1 MILGS
6 SIWGVK
12 CCRYFKGAQH
22 RSIFVDL
29 LPEEISGTG
38 DPPTT
43 LQKISKMLL
52 FSIKKPQMGIFS
64 NLRDENRVPEGWRG
78 VAQLWAG
85 KKLCS
90 PNPSKITQKKISD
103 QAHPLPCEIG
113 PSKMRVLVYRKSQ
126 IRVSLCA

>member
-1 MILGS
+1 MIMGS
-6 SIWGVK
+6 AILGVK
-12 CCRYFKGAQH
+12 CCRYFWGTH
-22 RSIFVDL
+22 YRSIFADL

-64 NLRDENRVPEGWRG
+64 NLRDENRVPEGWGG
-78 VAQLWAG
+78 VAQVWAG

-126 IRVSLCA
+126 NRVCLCA